1 MKWNQKALD
10 RLEAVPVPP
19 VMARYAKLDAE
30 MRAQRKGLEEVTTDI
45 VLETETGYLQA
56 FGTEAVKTIKAM
68 SEGKDAGLPD
78 EFYQEDPDELY
89 SINLCPAKY
98 GACTA
103 EKRGLMRDILIPLRK
118 KLQELN
124 ITQIIM
130 DKSSP
135 PLMSHHSFT
144 IAIIGCPNC
153 CLSPY
158 FSDFGII
165 CSYKPGLDNDTCVRC
180 GACVTYCT
188 EGAISIDEDETVIDY
203 QKCARCG
210 GCVKVCP
217 VDALAIDRKCY
228 KVVVGG
234 CGSRHPQI
242 ARTVTEC
249 TDVTGVLQIL
259 EKALTLYKQAPLHG
273 RELSFHNLIKQY
285 GVEGLR
291 V

>member
-1 MKWNQKALD
+1 MKWQTEASARLD
-10 RLEAVPVPP
+10 EIPIPP

-30 MRAQRKGLEEVTTDI
+30 MRAQRKGLQEVTTAI
-45 VLETETGYLQA
+45 VRETEQGYVQT
-56 FGTEAVKTIKAM
+56 FGAEAVQTIQDMAA
-68 SEGKDAGLPD
+68 GKDAGLPD
-78 EFYQEDPDELY
+78 EFYEEDADELY
-89 SINLCPAKY
+89 TINLCPAKY

-103 EKRGLMRDILIPLRK
+103 EKRELMRDVLVPLRK
-118 KLQELN
+118 KLKALN

-130 DKSSP
+130 DKAAP

-144 IAIIGCPNC
+144 IALIGCPNC

-165 CSYKPGLDNDTCVRC
+165 CMYWPAADNDACVRC
-180 GACVTYCT
+180 GACESYCT
-188 EGAISIDEDETVIDY
+188 EKAISLATGDVVIDY
-203 QKCARCG
+203 DTCVRCG

-217 VDALAIDRKCY
+217 LDALAIDRKCY

-242 ARTVTEC
+242 AQTISEC
-249 TDVTGVLQIL
+249 ADVDGVLTIL
-259 EKALTLYKQAPLHG
+259 GKALTLYKEAPLHG
-273 RELSFHNLIKQY
+273 RELSFHQVIKRY

-291 V
+291 I

>member
-1 MKWNQKALD
+1 
-10 RLEAVPVPP
+10 
-19 VMARYAKLDAE
+19 
-30 MRAQRKGLEEVTTDI
+30 
-45 VLETETGYLQA
+45 
-56 FGTEAVKTIKAM
+56 
-68 SEGKDAGLPD
+68 
-78 EFYQEDPDELY
+78 
-89 SINLCPAKY
+89 
-98 GACTA
+98 
-103 EKRGLMRDILIPLRK
+103 MRDVLTPLRK
-118 KLQELN
+118 KLKELN

>member
-1 MKWNQKALD
+1 MKWNLKALD

-30 MRAQRKGLEEVTTDI
+30 MRAQRKGLEEVTADI
-45 VLETETGYLQA
+45 VMETEKGYLQA
-56 FGTEAVKTIKAM
+56 FGTEAVETIKAM

-103 EKRGLMRDILIPLRK
+103 EKRDQMKNILNPLRE
-118 KLQELN
+118 KLTALN
-124 ITQIIM
+124 VTQIIM
-130 DKSSP
+130 DKSKP
-135 PLMSHHSFT
+135 PLMSHHAFT
-144 IAIIGCPNC
+144 ISLIGCPNC

-165 CSYKPGLDNDTCVRC
+165 CSYNPGLDNDTCIRC

-203 QKCARCG
+203 QKCVKCG
-210 GCVKVCP
+210 GCVKECP
-217 VDALAIDRKCY
+217 VDALALDRKCY

-249 TDVTGVLQIL
+249 ADVHGVLQIL

>member
-56 FGTEAVKTIKAM
+56 FGTEAVETIKAM

-78 EFYQEDPDELY
+78 EFYEEDTDELY
-89 SINLCPAKY
+89 TINLCPAKY

-103 EKRGLMRDILIPLRK
+103 EKRELMRDVLTPLRK
-118 KLQELN
+118 KLKELN

-130 DKSSP
+130 DKSKP
-135 PLMSHHSFT
+135 PLMSHHAFT
-144 IAIIGCPNC
+144 ISLIGCPNC

-158 FSDFGII
+158 FSDFGVI

-180 GACVTYCT
+180 GACVTYCS
-188 EGAISIDEDETVIDY
+188 EGAISLDSEDLVIDY
-203 QKCARCG
+203 GKCVCCG
-210 GCVKVCP
+210 GCVKLCP
-217 VDALAIDRKCY
+217 ADALIIDRKCY

-242 ARTVTEC
+242 ARTVAEC
-249 TDVTGVLQIL
+249 TDVTGVLHIL
-259 EKALTLYKQAPLHG
+259 EKTLRLYKEAPLLG